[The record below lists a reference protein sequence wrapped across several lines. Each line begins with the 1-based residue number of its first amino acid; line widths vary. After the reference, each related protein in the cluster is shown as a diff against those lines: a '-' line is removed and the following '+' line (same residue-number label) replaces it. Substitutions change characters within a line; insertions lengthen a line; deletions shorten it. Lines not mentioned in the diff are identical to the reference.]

1 MRCEGSP
8 SAHVCGAPLPQS
20 QRRQSKSN
28 HQHPRIDTLSRTFFL
43 LAGCSPTP
51 GSDALARDAAA
62 RHISLPLRSC
72 IILRSATILVTT
84 TKHRSAIASDLWS
97 FLVFLLFGVPSSFPC
112 RSQSQAPLQA
122 RVIIS
127 VGAPSSPLTVRGL
140 VIVPPWMFRDST
152 MCLPHQ
158 LAWRGNPARRG
169 WTGYRR

>member
-8 SAHVCGAPLPQS
+8 SAHVCGAPLPQT
-20 QRRQSKSN
+20 QRRHSKSN
-28 HQHPRIDTLSRTFFL
+28 HRHPRILTLSRTLFL
-43 LAGCSPTP
+43 LAGCSPTAGP
-51 GSDALARDAAA
+51 NALARDAAA

-72 IILRSATILVTT
+72 IILRTATIFATT
-84 TKHRSAIASDLWS
+84 THRSTIAPELLS
-97 FLVFLLFGVPSSFPC
+97 FLVFLLFGVPPPFPC

-127 VGAPSSPLTVRGL
+127 VGAPSSPWTVRGL

-158 LAWRGNPARRG
+158 LAWRGSPARRG